1 MIHHWRALAAR
12 LRGLFG
18 DRGADRELNDEIE
31 THLRLLTE
39 RYARQGMTEAE
50 AARAARRQF
59 GNVTLLKE
67 VNRDMRG
74 IIFIET
80 LFQDVRYG
88 LWMLRRNPGF
98 TFVAVLT
105 LALGIGANTA
115 IFSVVN
121 AVLLSPLP
129 YPQPERIVMIGG
141 REKKYGAQRPLSG
154 PEFAELGQQN
164 QVLVHWSTFETRE
177 FTLTGQDS
185 PEQVKGQRISQ
196 ELLPLF
202 GVSPHPG
209 RAFSTGE
216 FQPGHDQVVLISH
229 RLWQRRWAADPNL
242 IGQAVTLQQ
251 KSYTVIGVIPP
262 TFKFFPDSDVFVP
275 AAFDAGQ
282 LNNPVDFGFPTLARL
297 KPGVT
302 IARAQHE
309 LNTLRSRSNKD
320 FEFQIYPVRE
330 LIIRDFRPTLFVLW
344 GVVGCVLLIACANFA
359 NLLLARA
366 ANRQKEIAIR
376 MAVSPSSGFTD

>member
-1 MIHHWRALAAR
+1 MIHHLRALVAR

-18 DRGADRELNDEIE
+18 DRNADQELDDEIE
-31 THLRLLTE
+31 THLRLLAE
-39 RYARQGMTEAE
+39 RYVLQGMTEDE

-59 GNVTLLKE
+59 GNVPLLKE
-67 VNRDMRG
+67 VNREMRG

-129 YPQPERIVMIGG
+129 YPQPERIVVVGA
-141 REKKYGAQRPLSG
+141 REKKYGAQRRLSG
-154 PEFAELGQQN
+154 PEFVEIGQQN

-177 FTLTGQDS
+177 FILTGQDR

-196 ELLPLF
+196 ELLLLF
-202 GVSPHPG
+202 GISPHPG
-209 RAFSTGE
+209 RAFSTEE

-251 KSYTVIGVIPP
+251 KSYTVIGVIPGG
-262 TFKFFPDSDVFVP
+262 FNFFPDTDVFVP
-275 AAFDAGQ
+275 AAFDAEQ
-282 LNNPVDFGFPTLARL
+282 LNNPVAFVFPTLAL
-297 KPGVT
+297 LNPGVT
-302 IARAQHE
+302 IERA
-309 LNTLRSRSNKD
+309 
-320 FEFQIYPVRE
+320 
-330 LIIRDFRPTLFVLW
+330 
-344 GVVGCVLLIACANFA
+344 
-359 NLLLARA
+359 
-366 ANRQKEIAIR
+366 
-376 MAVSPSSGFTD
+376 